1 MRQNRYQTLTA
12 HQKITFGGLHAWYN
26 GYHTKSGKRVYNP
39 RSIVAALTNNNLGNY
54 WTSAG
59 PYDEIY
65 YYVQHNTDAV
75 RNELALMVSGIP
87 VPASIQEYAATSM
100 NLTTRNEI
108 FSAMVIYGF
117 LSYENGY
124 VNIPNRELMER
135 FDDMLKKVSLNTSV
149 IL

>member
-1 MRQNRYQTLTA
+1 
-12 HQKITFGGLHAWYN
+12 
-26 GYHTKSGKRVYNP
+26 
-39 RSIVAALTNNNLGNY
+39 
-54 WTSAG
+54 
-59 PYDEIY
+59 
-65 YYVQHNTDAV
+65 
-75 RNELALMVSGIP
+75 MVSGIP